1 MNLEQQYQGALANLE
16 QQYRG
21 ALTNLERSYRKALH
35 EAMETIRDLLPLRFS
50 AVAYGIGYYPEDE
63 EIWGCYERTEQRGSD
78 WEVYT
83 FESAIR
89 QMPDF
94 VQGITALLVDDDDDD
109 CLKFEIG
116 SVQIVDQH
124 GRVYLTGKTNNCGQI
139 CWEALLAT
147 ADEIKKVF
155 ADARELSSQSSF
167 ESGWDNHSTA
177 RRLNQSAHAMSAI
190 AEASQN
196 NKYLVREG
204 DFEFCYYV
212 KQVQP

>member
-1 MNLEQQYQGALANLE
+1 MNLEQQRQGALANLE
-16 QQYRG
+16 R
-21 ALTNLERSYRKALH
+21 NYRKALQETM
-35 EAMETIRDLLPLRFS
+35 EAIRDLLPLRFS

-63 EIWGCYERTEQRGSD
+63 EIWGCYERTQQRGSD

-94 VQGITALLVDDDDDD
+94 VRGVTALLVDDDDDDDD

-124 GRVYLTGKTNNCGQI
+124 GRVYLTGKTNDCGQI
-139 CWEALLAT
+139 CWETLLAT
-147 ADEIKKVF
+147 SDEIEKVF
-155 ADARELSSQSSF
+155 AEARRLSSQSSF
-167 ESGWDNHSTA
+167 ECGWDNYSTA

-196 NKYLVREG
+196 NKCLVKEG
-204 DFEFCYYV
+204 AFEFCYYV
-212 KQVQP
+212 SQVQP